1 MMRQVIYRKY
11 RPQTFAEVVGQEHV
25 VSTLTNAIALGR
37 VGHAYLFAG
46 SRGTGKTTLA
56 RILAKTV
63 NCANVSGISAG
74 KSADTLSIRR
84 SLGEGG
90 PHKSVEPCNKC
101 LSCQEFSKGVA
112 LDLVEIDAA
121 SNRGIDE
128 IRELREGIRFA
139 PAKAKYKAYII
150 DEAHQ
155 LTKEA
160 FNALLKTLEEPPA
173 HAIFVL
179 ATTEVERMPATILS
193 RVQRFDFKKF
203 TVPQIETRLSTLTK
217 AEGVKIEAAALRT
230 VAAAGEGSLRDAER
244 TLEQVIAFS
253 ESPITLAHVESILGR
268 VNIEKI
274 TGFVDLLSAHN
285 LAGAVHNLHELS
297 DAGINLH
304 EFTKGLIQHL
314 RRAMVLAASPQLK
327 AALSTSLTD
336 EEFAAVHAH
345 ANAFPINQ
353 LTRVIDRFIRA
364 ENELRRSPLP
374 LLPLELAVVQLLLPG
389 DQPRHQA

>member
-1 MMRQVIYRKY
+1 MGQVIYRKY
-11 RPQTFAEVVGQEHV
+11 RPQTFTEVVGQEHV
-25 VSTLTNAIALGR
+25 VRTLTNAVASGR
-37 VGHAYLFAG
+37 VGHAYLFSG
-46 SRGTGKTTLA
+46 PRGTGNTTLA

-63 NCANVSGISAG
+63 NCTDPQGS
-74 KSADTLSIRR
+74 
-84 SLGEGG
+84 
-90 PHKSVEPCNKC
+90 EPCNKC
-101 LSCQEFSKGVA
+101 LSCQEFSKGAA

-128 IRELREGIRFA
+128 IRELREGIRFS
-139 PAKAKYKAYII
+139 PAKAKYKVYII

-203 TVPQIETRLSTLTK
+203 TVPQIETRLSALAK
-217 AEGVKIEAAALRT
+217 AEGVKIESAALRT

-253 ESPITLAHVESILGR
+253 ENPITLANVESILGR
-268 VNIEKI
+268 VNTEKI
-274 TGFVDLLSAHN
+274 KGFVDLLSAQN
-285 LAGAVHNLHELS
+285 LAGTVHHLHELS
-297 DAGINLH
+297 DAGVNLH

-327 AALSTSLTD
+327 AALASSLTD
-336 EEFAAVHAH
+336 EEFAAVYAH
-345 ANAFPINQ
+345 ASAFPIGQ
-353 LTRVIDRFIRA
+353 LARIIDRFIRA

-374 LLPLELAVVQLLLPG
+374 LLPLELAAVQLLLPSEK
-389 DQPRHQA
+389 PRQEA